1 MKELFLSL
9 LDIFKAM
16 PFVLFDLLCILFPFL
31 EDFKND

>member
-16 PFVLFDLLCILFPFL
+16 PYALFDILCILFPFL
-31 EDFKND
+31 EVFKND